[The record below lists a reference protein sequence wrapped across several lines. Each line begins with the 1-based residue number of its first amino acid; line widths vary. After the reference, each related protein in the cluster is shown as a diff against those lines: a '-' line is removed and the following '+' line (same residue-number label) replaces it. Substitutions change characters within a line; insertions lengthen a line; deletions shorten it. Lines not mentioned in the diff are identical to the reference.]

1 LATTYE
7 SRYIG
12 VSIDRP
18 PDEVY
23 AFVSNPENLPKWATG
38 LGGSIRRGGGEW
50 VVDSP
55 LGTVKLH
62 FAKRNDL
69 GVLDHD
75 VTLESGET
83 VHNPIRVVP
92 NGEGSE
98 VIFILFRRP
107 DMSDEKICGRCR
119 VGAEGPGHPQSIVGG
134 RRERC
139 RLKNSESVP
148 AEARRGSE
156 PARRLSSMSWRATSG
171 RRCTGRSPARSGLT
185 RATSRTLS

>member
-1 LATTYE
+1 
-7 SRYIG
+7 
-12 VSIDRP
+12 
-18 PDEVY
+18 
-23 AFVSNPENLPKWATG
+23 
-38 LGGSIRRGGGEW
+38 
-50 VVDSP
+50 

-107 DMSDEKICGRCR
+107 DMSDEKF
-119 VGAEGPGHPQSIVGG
+119 AEDAAWVQKDLGVLKALLEGG
-134 RRERC
+134 E
-139 RLKNSESVP
+139 ND
-148 AEARRGSE
+148 AG
-156 PARRLSSMSWRATSG
+156 
-171 RRCTGRSPARSGLT
+171 
-185 RATSRTLS
+185 